1 MPRALAALAC
11 GLLFGVGL
19 TISQMINPAKVLSF
33 LDVAAIPSGGWDPS
47 LALVLIGAVVT
58 TLIGYRMVFRHR
70 HPLLAEAFTLPAR
83 RDIDARLVSG
93 SVLFG
98 AGWGLVG
105 LCPGPAIAV
114 LGIDGLG
121 ALVFVLA
128 MLAGMAAYHLG
139 FERRRRSE
147 APMGSAGK
155 T

>member
-1 MPRALAALAC
+1 MQYTRLGERGPNVSTI
-11 GLLFGVGL
+11 GFG
-19 TISQMINPAKVLSF
+19 AW
-33 LDVAAIPSGGWDPS
+33 AI
-47 LALVLIGAVVT
+47 
-58 TLIGYRMVFRHR
+58 
-70 HPLLAEAFTLPAR
+70 
-83 RDIDARLVSG
+83 
-93 SVLFG
+93 G
-98 AGWGLVG
+98 AGWGQVG

-147 APMGSAGK
+147 AAMGSAGK